1 MRAYAAEEVRSGW
14 ESYNG
19 HGVEIAQ
26 RHDGIWYAK
35 VDGQVLGF
43 VGSKADAQWIAA
55 DAVNTRRRH

>member
-1 MRAYAAEEVRSGW
+1 MRSYVAEEVNGGW

-26 RHDGIWYAK
+26 RRDGIWYAR
-35 VDGQVLGF
+35 VDGRVLGF

-55 DAVNTRRRH
+55 QAVNVRRVH